1 MVECPSIYEML
12 GNSEFKWK
20 KQPEIQVWRKHSNDG
35 YGEVSVNLESY
46 GPNESI
52 TLFEEALRHNEV
64 LLHNY
69 FGVEIINV
77 CPESPCVIS

>member
-1 MVECPSIYEML
+1 ML
-12 GNSEFKWK
+12 GNPEFKWK

>member
-1 MVECPSIYEML
+1 ML